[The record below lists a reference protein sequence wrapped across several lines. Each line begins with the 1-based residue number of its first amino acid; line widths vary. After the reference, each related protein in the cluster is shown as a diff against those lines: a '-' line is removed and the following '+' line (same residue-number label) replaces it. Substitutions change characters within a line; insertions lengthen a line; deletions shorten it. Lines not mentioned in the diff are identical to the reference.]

1 MPIYWMILISNAN
14 ADLQIVASR
23 LSMQNHR
30 GCPISSYQTH
40 LICLHHVFQ
49 LETPT
54 TDRHPVVRPRGQ
66 GWAPDS
72 STIPTHLVKS
82 PSNPAPREHTQTNK
96 HSTGEHKA
104 CSATV
109 LPTLASRH
117 MRVRSAAAA
126 AGRQASDYRGHPVR
140 KGQKGR
146 TERMARGK
154 KARSVLTV
162 RHLVNKQRRC
172 RWLRIGG
179 CEMRWG
185 SRRRMWPAP
194 GDYLGLSPVR
204 MCSAVAGG
212 LVVVAVSQ
220 V

>member
-1 MPIYWMILISNAN
+1 M
-14 ADLQIVASR
+14 
-23 LSMQNHR
+23 
-30 GCPISSYQTH
+30 
-40 LICLHHVFQ
+40 
-49 LETPT
+49 
-54 TDRHPVVRPRGQ
+54 
-66 GWAPDS
+66 
-72 STIPTHLVKS
+72 
-82 PSNPAPREHTQTNK
+82 
-96 HSTGEHKA
+96 
-104 CSATV
+104 
-109 LPTLASRH
+109 
-117 MRVRSAAAA
+117 
-126 AGRQASDYRGHPVR
+126 R

-162 RHLVNKQRRC
+162 RHLANKQTRC

-194 GDYLGLSPVR
+194 GDYLGLNPDR